1 MLIPDCAANLF
12 IDYSSVKFDISDS
25 CNFPQPKLT
34 YHKFFWRYAVM
45 KSYLR
50 KLKAYVNANP
60 TRFDDD
66 CPLPA
71 LDSLY
76 WHYTECHT
84 MTNEKTKQASRNLS
98 AYLRFLPPKKR
109 DAIYCLASTL
119 CAEHESIAFIAG
131 LQLGA
136 QLMLELTEE
145 AGK

>member
-1 MLIPDCAANLF
+1 
-12 IDYSSVKFDISDS
+12 
-25 CNFPQPKLT
+25 
-34 YHKFFWRYAVM
+34 M

-50 KLKAYVNANP
+50 KLKAYVKSNP
-60 TRFDDD
+60 TIFDED

-109 DAIYCLASTL
+109 DDIYGLASSL

-145 AGK
+145 AEK

>member
-1 MLIPDCAANLF
+1 MLL
-12 IDYSSVKFDISDS
+12 
-25 CNFPQPKLT
+25 
-34 YHKFFWRYAVM
+34 M

-50 KLKAYVNANP
+50 KLKAYVRSNP
-60 TRFDDD
+60 TIFDED

-84 MTNEKTKQASRNLS
+84 MTNEKTKQASRNLN
-98 AYLRFLPPKKR
+98 AYLQFLSPKKR
-109 DAIYCLASTL
+109 DAIYCLVSTL

-131 LQLGA
+131 LLLGA

-145 AGK
+145 AEK

>member
-1 MLIPDCAANLF
+1 
-12 IDYSSVKFDISDS
+12 
-25 CNFPQPKLT
+25 
-34 YHKFFWRYAVM
+34 M

-136 QLMLELTEE
+136 QLMLELQQSDEN
-145 AGK
+145 

>member
-1 MLIPDCAANLF
+1 
-12 IDYSSVKFDISDS
+12 
-25 CNFPQPKLT
+25 
-34 YHKFFWRYAVM
+34 M

-50 KLKAYVNANP
+50 KLKAYVKANP

-98 AYLRFLPPKKR
+98 AYLRFLPPKSGMP
-109 DAIYCLASTL
+109 STALPAHSAPNTKVLPLSPDSSSAHSL
-119 CAEHESIAFIAG
+119 CWN
-131 LQLGA
+131 
-136 QLMLELTEE
+136 
-145 AGK
+145 

>member
-1 MLIPDCAANLF
+1 
-12 IDYSSVKFDISDS
+12 
-25 CNFPQPKLT
+25 
-34 YHKFFWRYAVM
+34 M
-45 KSYLR
+45 KTYLR
-50 KLKAYVNANP
+50 KLKAHVKANP

-84 MTNEKTKQASRNLS
+84 MTNEKTKQASRNLN
-98 AYLRFLPPKKR
+98 AYLQFLPPKKR
-109 DAIYCLASTL
+109 DAIYCLASAL
-119 CAEHESIAFIAG
+119 CAEHESIAFIAR

-145 AGK
+145 VE

>member
-1 MLIPDCAANLF
+1 
-12 IDYSSVKFDISDS
+12 
-25 CNFPQPKLT
+25 
-34 YHKFFWRYAVM
+34 M

-50 KLKAYVNANP
+50 KLKAYVKSNP
-60 TRFDDD
+60 TIFDED
-66 CPLPA
+66 CSLPA

-84 MTNEKTKQASRNLS
+84 MTNAKTKQASRKLN
-98 AYLRFLPPKKR
+98 AYLQFLPPKKR
-109 DAIYCLASTL
+109 DDIYGLANTL

-145 AGK
+145 AEK

>member
-1 MLIPDCAANLF
+1 
-12 IDYSSVKFDISDS
+12 
-25 CNFPQPKLT
+25 
-34 YHKFFWRYAVM
+34 M

-50 KLKAYVNANP
+50 KLKAYVKANP

-109 DAIYCLASTL
+109 DDIRAATHPRTAMASVWL
-119 CAEHESIAFIAG
+119 W
-131 LQLGA
+131 LG
-136 QLMLELTEE
+136 QSLPRRMDLFRQ
-145 AGK
+145 

>member
-1 MLIPDCAANLF
+1 ME
-12 IDYSSVKFDISDS
+12 
-25 CNFPQPKLT
+25 
-34 YHKFFWRYAVM
+34 
-45 KSYLR
+45 SYLR
-50 KLKAYVNANP
+50 KLKVYVKANP

-84 MTNEKTKQASRNLS
+84 MTNERTKQASRNLNT
-98 AYLRFLPPKKR
+98 YLRFLPPKKR
-109 DAIYCLASTL
+109 DAIHCLASTL

-145 AGK
+145 ADK

>member
-1 MLIPDCAANLF
+1 
-12 IDYSSVKFDISDS
+12 
-25 CNFPQPKLT
+25 
-34 YHKFFWRYAVM
+34 M
-45 KSYLR
+45 KSYLQ
-50 KLKAYVNANP
+50 KLKAYVKANS
-60 TRFDDD
+60 TKFDDD

-84 MTNEKTKQASRNLS
+84 MTNEKTKQASRELIS
-98 AYLRFLPPKKR
+98 YLRFLPAKKR

-136 QLMLELTEE
+136 QLMLELQQSDEN
-145 AGK
+145 

>member
-1 MLIPDCAANLF
+1 
-12 IDYSSVKFDISDS
+12 
-25 CNFPQPKLT
+25 
-34 YHKFFWRYAVM
+34 M

-50 KLKAYVNANP
+50 KLKAYVKANP

-66 CPLPA
+66 CPLLA

-84 MTNEKTKQASRNLS
+84 MTNDKTKQASRNLS

-119 CAEHESIAFIAG
+119 CAEHESLAFIAG

-145 AGK
+145 ADK

>member
-1 MLIPDCAANLF
+1 
-12 IDYSSVKFDISDS
+12 
-25 CNFPQPKLT
+25 
-34 YHKFFWRYAVM
+34 M

-50 KLKAYVNANP
+50 KLKTYVKANP

-136 QLMLELTEE
+136 QLMLELTEGAE
-145 AGK
+145 K